1 MRLSLRK
8 NRSVLGFIPYINFG
22 YIRIGSRR
30 VRRDSRS
37 CITGFTLIELL
48 VVIAVISMLSSIV
61 LVSLGPARA
70 RARDAKRVVDIRQ
83 ISLAMELCYGDTACN
98 AVNDS
103 TYLAIAAD
111 GVTKRLT
118 TTAIGTY
125 MPTIP
130 SDPGGGAAIC
140 TTPASTV
147 ETAAGTYCG
156 FTTAA
161 GASYCI
167 YARLS
172 DGRVFTA
179 SEKGAGY
186 MPSNLIPADALACP

>member
-1 MRLSLRK
+1 MKRIFLSTPK
-8 NRSVLGFIPYINFG
+8 
-22 YIRIGSRR
+22 
-30 VRRDSRS
+30 
-37 CITGFTLIELL
+37 GFTLIELL
-48 VVIAVISMLSSIV
+48 VVISVIGMLASIV

-70 RARDAKRVVDIRQ
+70 RARDAKRVSDIRQ
-83 ISLAMELCYGDTACN
+83 ISLAMELCYGDASCN

-103 TYLAIAAD
+103 TYLAIAASTVAD
-111 GVTKRLT
+111 DTIRRLT

-130 SDPGGGAAIC
+130 RDPGGGPVGVTGRCDAA
-140 TTPASTV
+140 ASTV
-147 ETAAGTYCG
+147 ESLAGAYCG

-172 DGRVFTA
+172 DTRVFTA

-186 MPSNLIPADALACP
+186 MTAIPANATDCP